1 MSGLK
6 NLFEQVDFNKNSE
19 EFIEEI
25 LSRQN
30 NFRIERIVSQGHVS
44 PKDFW
49 YDQDEFEW
57 VAVLQGEA
65 ELEFKDYKIKLK
77 PGDYVLIEPH
87 ELHRVSWTSSA
98 PQCVWLAV
106 FFKFKDERA

>member
-1 MSGLK
+1 MSDTK

-19 EFIEEI
+19 EFMEI
-25 LSRQN
+25 LARQN
-30 NFRIERIVSQGHVS
+30 NFRIERIVSQGHAS
-44 PKDFW
+44 PENFW

-65 ELEFKDYKIKLK
+65 ELEFKDYKINLK
-77 PGDYVLIEPH
+77 PGDYILIEPH
-87 ELHRVSWTSSA
+87 ELHRVSWTSSS

>member
-19 EFIEEI
+19 EFIEI

-57 VAVLQGEA
+57 VAVLQGE
-65 ELEFKDYKIKLK
+65 
-77 PGDYVLIEPH
+77 
-87 ELHRVSWTSSA
+87 
-98 PQCVWLAV
+98 
-106 FFKFKDERA
+106 

>member
-19 EFIEEI
+19 EFIEI

-44 PKDFW
+44 PKIFGTIRTSSSGSLCCR
-49 YDQDEFEW
+49 
-57 VAVLQGEA
+57 VRRSSSL
-65 ELEFKDYKIKLK
+65 KIIKL
-77 PGDYVLIEPH
+77 I
-87 ELHRVSWTSSA
+87 
-98 PQCVWLAV
+98 
-106 FFKFKDERA
+106 

>member
-30 NFRIERIVSQGHVS
+30 IL
-44 PKDFW
+44 D
-49 YDQDEFEW
+49 
-57 VAVLQGEA
+57 
-65 ELEFKDYKIKLK
+65 
-77 PGDYVLIEPH
+77 
-87 ELHRVSWTSSA
+87 
-98 PQCVWLAV
+98 
-106 FFKFKDERA
+106 